1 MNGRLARYT
10 EATFA
15 LMRVV
20 AGLLFACHG
29 AQKLFG
35 LFGSLAM
42 TSSGLILSAGIIE
55 FVGGLLVA
63 FGLMT
68 PIAAF
73 FSSGEMAVAY
83 FKAHASHGF
92 WPIENKGEAAVLF
105 CFVFLFIAAR
115 GAGRYSLD
123 AVLRRGT
130 VESPESRVQSPRPGA

>member
-1 MNGRLARYT
+1 MNGRLVRYT

-35 LFGSLAM
+35 LFGAQEM
-42 TSSGLILSAGIIE
+42 TASGLILSAGIIE
-55 FVGGLLVA
+55 FVGGLLIA

-73 FSSGEMAVAY
+73 FASGEMAVAY
-83 FKAHASHGF
+83 FKAHAPHGF

-123 AVLRRGT
+123 AVLRRST
-130 VESPESRVQSPRPGA
+130 VESPESRVQSPRPVA